1 MDFDFLKEER
11 PWSKR
16 EINELG
22 EYFAGLAD
30 ITPEAAE
37 MIFWHDELA
46 RRLAAASEEFARD
59 LFGREGSHPDI
70 VSSYRVK
77 SQSTIGDKIRR
88 SQADPSAKMQ
98 LGRMW
103 DFAGARITANVT
115 TEGVRFFVCGGLVYK

>member
-1 MDFDFLKEER
+1 MANFDFLKAKR
-11 PWSKR
+11 PWSKT

-22 EYFAGLAD
+22 EYFAGLTD
-30 ITPEAAE
+30 MPPEATE
-37 MIFWHDELA
+37 MIYWHDELA
-46 RRLAAASEEFARD
+46 RRTAAASEEFARE

-88 SQADPSAKMQ
+88 SQADPSAKVQ

-103 DFAGARITANVT
+103 DCCAVVSSNTVVSI
-115 TEGVRFFVCGGLVYK
+115 E